1 MGRVYLQVYRLPVD
15 TLVVAR
21 NARRLTLDLPL
32 YVAEIGEPS
41 VRDVV
46 EFGPFRSTGS
56 VR

>member
-21 NARRLTLDLPL
+21 NARRLTLDLPFN
-32 YVAEIGEPS
+32 VAEIGELS

-46 EFGPFRSTGS
+46 EFGPFGS
-56 VR
+56 AGSAG